1 MSPKRRSPIKKVSPK
16 PELPKKPRKSERVE
30 DPAAN
35 SVRQA
40 NYQGE
45 LAAWEAAKQEHDKL
59 MQKRKAKQN
68 AASKAARESM
78 GGKDSPAPSTPPAT
92 PPAAPSAQ
100 ERPAPWHQL
109 QADLVA
115 QARHPVVLPHSFL
128 EWCVPDE
135 YRAGRTFCLDEWHCD
150 ERESRRATCSCGMIS
165 AQRLATQQAW

>member
-1 MSPKRRSPIKKVSPK
+1 MSPRRSPRFKKLSPK
-16 PELPKKPRKSERVE
+16 PELPKKPRQPKRVE
-30 DPAAN
+30 NPAEH
-35 SVRQA
+35 SVRQTK
-40 NYQGE
+40 YQVE
-45 LAAWEAAKQEHDKL
+45 LAAWEAAKMEHENL

-68 AASKAARESM
+68 AVSKIARESM

-150 ERESRRATCSCGMIS
+150 ERESRRATCSCGMIT

>member
-1 MSPKRRSPIKKVSPK
+1 MSPRRSPRFKKSPK
-16 PELPKKPRKSERVE
+16 PELPKKPRQPKRVE
-30 DPAAN
+30 NPAEH

-40 NYQGE
+40 KYQVE
-45 LAAWEAAKQEHDKL
+45 LAAWEAAKKEHENL

-68 AASKAARESM
+68 AVSKIARESM

-135 YRAGRTFCLDEWHCD
+135 YRAGRTFCLDLPHCD
-150 ERESRRATCSCGMIS
+150 ESESRRATCSCGMIT